1 MTVAAKLTNK
11 QRKELFL
18 KKYEYYG
25 AVWPACRAAGI
36 KSRKTPYNW
45 CEADKEFASAFEEIQ
60 ARVEDDL
67 ASRLILATR
76 GKVKMDAD
84 QIRAS
89 IFTLKALNPTKYA
102 EKYQVGGKD
111 GGPLEVDVDVKGK
124 LISLLDSIATR
135 SGTTESDTEPQ
146 PEGSGGASL

>member
-1 MTVAAKLTNK
+1 MAAKLTTK

-45 CEADKEFASAFEEIQ
+45 CEADKEFAAAFEEIQ

-67 ASRLILATR
+67 ASRLILHAR
-76 GKVKMDAD
+76 GRAKMDAD
-84 QIRAS
+84 QIRSS
-89 IFTLKALNPTKYA
+89 IFTLKALNPSKYA
-102 EKYQVGGKD
+102 EKYQVGGNN

-124 LISLLDSIATR
+124 LISLLDRLAARAGEAESN
-135 SGTTESDTEPQ
+135 TESQ
-146 PEGSGGASL
+146 SEGSGGATP